1 MGKLEDSMEAYA
13 NGLKIDPTNAAM
25 KQGMEAL
32 RREGQAKMGGM
43 GGGGGMSD
51 MLCGP
56 EAEAKLMANPETKK
70 YFDDPQFAGMW

>member
-1 MGKLEDSMEAYA
+1 
-13 NGLKIDPTNAAM
+13 
-25 KQGMEAL
+25 
-32 RREGQAKMGGM
+32 MGGM